1 MFSEEQIL
9 MFFDVY
15 SRQRSNAQRFE
26 KIKYHPLMKGW
37 KIGAKDLTSN
47 TYSWFYMVRD
57 AVALAKT
64 RKESPSINHFY
75 EAIRDRLTPRGLL
88 DRETLEKNFSS
99 TLKSV
104 VPPKGWV
111 SYNLIEKSFE
121 GNKESKRLQM
131 SDSNKTIIAYEIISA
146 KNKSHLESD
155 VAKKMKSGWQPLGG
169 VSAAAF
175 GMSPV
180 GGNQYIQAMV
190 LYSD

>member
-15 SRQRSNAQRFE
+15 SRQRSMSQRFE
-26 KIKYHPLMKGW
+26 KIESHPLMKGW
-37 KIGAKDLTSN
+37 KLGPKSFTGN

-57 AVALAKT
+57 AVNLAKE
-64 RKESPSINHFY
+64 RKEDPSLNHFY
-75 EAIRDRLTPRGLL
+75 EAIRNCLRPNAYQN
-88 DRETLEKNFSS
+88 RELQEKKFLEE
-99 TLKSV
+99 LKKV
-104 VPPKGWV
+104 IPPKGWV

-121 GNKESKRLQM
+121 EIQESVGLEM
-131 SDSNKTIIAYEIISA
+131 SNTTKTIIAYEILSA
-146 KNKSHLESD
+146 KTQSNLANA
-155 VAKKMKSGWQPLGG
+155 VAMKMKSGWQPLGG

-175 GMSPV
+175 GMAPV